1 MLDVLRPNGRLL
13 LLDLRI
19 SKRAPPPALPGL
31 VVVNPNPRFGDPE
44 NAAAALAVLVAI
56 DGEPAYAEWQ
66 QRFLPMCPNGCPHI
80 VLLDPWSPTLALRIV
95 QGDAAECCA
104 MDDLERIELALARLE
119 HHPPAARAESVAPSA
134 LAHWLSLQAALDTLP
149 IPVFIKDRNRRY
161 TASNKAFTEY
171 LGLAAGDIVGKNVFD
186 VAPEE
191 LAGIYDRSDVEHLA
205 QGGTQSYESQ
215 VRHADGSLHDVVF
228 HKAIFLDPGGEPD
241 GIIGAILDISERKAL
256 ERRLE
261 LLAAT
266 DFLTGVYNL
275 RTFYELA
282 RHDVSRLARNGG
294 ELALVVIDI
303 DHFKSINDSLG
314 HAAGD
319 NALKQFVAV
328 VHENLREQDIFARA
342 GGDEFRLLLPDT
354 SPAGAHLVA
363 ERIRSEVNKII
374 VRSHRGRCRLSVS
387 IGIAH
392 CAPGEDSIDI
402 AAGHADDALYE
413 AKAAGRNCIRPLPEN
428 R

>member
-1 MLDVLRPNGRLL
+1 MPDVAQPPCRLL
-13 LLDLRI
+13 LIDLRV
-19 SKRAPPPALPGL
+19 SRHAPQPALPGL
-31 VVVNPNPRFGDPE
+31 VVVNPNTGAGDCAE
-44 NAAAALAVLVAI
+44 ADTVLAVLVAV
-56 DGEPAYAEWQ
+56 DGEAAYAEWRLQ
-66 QRFLPMCPNGCPHI
+66 FHAMCPSSFQHI
-80 VLLDPWSPTLALRIV
+80 VLLDPWNPELARRIV
-95 QGDAAECCA
+95 QGDAADCCA
-104 MDDLERIELALARLE
+104 MDDLERIDLAVTRLAHR
-119 HHPPAARAESVAPSA
+119 PRAARPEPLAPSA
-134 LAHWLSLQAALDTLP
+134 LAHQLSLRAAVDTLP
-149 IPVFIKDRNRRY
+149 IPIFIKDRNRRY
-161 TASNKAFTEY
+161 TASNKAFAEY
-171 LGLAAGDIVGKNVFD
+171 LGLAAGEIVGKTVFD
-186 VAPEE
+186 VAPED
-191 LAGIYDRSDVEHLA
+191 LARIYDRADAEHLA
-205 QGGTQSYESQ
+205 RGGTQSYESQ

-228 HKAIFLDPGGEPD
+228 HKAIFLDPAGEPD
-241 GIIGAILDISERKAL
+241 GIVGAILDISERKAL

-282 RHDVSRLARNGG
+282 RHEVSRLARNGG

-303 DHFKSINDSLG
+303 DHFKGINDSLG

-319 NALKQFVAV
+319 NALKQFVSV

-387 IGIAH
+387 IGIAQ
-392 CAPGEDSIDI
+392 CLPGEDSIDI
-402 AAGHADDALYE
+402 ATGNADDALYE
-413 AKAAGRNCIRPLPEN
+413 AKAGGRNCMHPLPEN

>member
-1 MLDVLRPNGRLL
+1 MSDVLHPTRRLF

-19 SKRAPPPALPGL
+19 RGRAPKPALPGL
-31 VVVNPNPRFGDPE
+31 VVVTPNPRIGDAE
-44 NAAAALAVLVAI
+44 NGATPLAVLVAI
-56 DGEPAYAEWQ
+56 DREQAYADWRR
-66 QRFLPMCPNGCPHI
+66 RFLRWCPRGFPHI
-80 VLLDPWSPTLALRIV
+80 VLLDPWSQTLALRIV
-95 QGDAAECCA
+95 QDGAVDCCA
-104 MDDLERIELALARLE
+104 MDDLERIELALTRLE
-119 HHPPAARAESVAPSA
+119 HHPRAATAESLAPSA
-134 LAHWLSLQAALDTLP
+134 LAHSLSPQAALDTLP

-161 TASNKAFTEY
+161 TACNRAFTEY
-171 LGLAAGDIVGKNVFD
+171 LGLSASEIVGKTVFD
-186 VAPEE
+186 VAPEN
-191 LAGIYDRSDVEHLA
+191 LARIYDRADLEHLGR
-205 QGGTQSYESQ
+205 GGTQSYESQ
-215 VRHADGSLHDVVF
+215 VRHADGRFHDVIF
-228 HKAIFLDPGGEPD
+228 HKAIFRDLAGEPD
-241 GIIGAILDISERKAL
+241 GIVGAILDISERKAL

-261 LLAAT
+261 VLAAT

-275 RTFYELA
+275 RTFHELA
-282 RHDVSRLARNGG
+282 RHEVSRQARNGG

-303 DHFKSINDSLG
+303 DHFKGINDSLG

-319 NALKQFVAV
+319 NALKQFVLV

-374 VRSHRGRCRLSVS
+374 VRSHRGLCRLSVS

-392 CAPGEDSIDI
+392 CQPGEDALDI
-402 AAGHADDALYE
+402 AAGHADDALYQ

-428 R
+428 Q

>member
-1 MLDVLRPNGRLL
+1 MPDVLHPTRRLL
-13 LLDLRI
+13 LLDLRT
-19 SKRAPPPALPGL
+19 SKRAPEPELPGL
-31 VVVNPNPRFGDPE
+31 VVVNPNPRFGDQE
-44 NAAAALAVLVAI
+44 SADTALAVLVAI
-56 DGEPAYAEWQ
+56 DGEPALAEWR
-66 QRFLPMCPNGCPHI
+66 QRFLPMCPNGCPHV
-80 VLLDPWSPTLALRIV
+80 VLLDPWSQTLALRIV
-95 QGDAAECCA
+95 QGGAVDCCA
-104 MDDLERIELALARLE
+104 MDDLERIELALTRLE
-119 HHPPAARAESVAPSA
+119 HHPRAATADPVAPSA

-149 IPVFIKDRNRRY
+149 IPIFIKDRNRRY
-161 TASNKAFTEY
+161 TASNRAFADY
-171 LGLAAGDIVGKNVFD
+171 LGLAAGEIVGKTVFD
-186 VAPEE
+186 VAPDD
-191 LAGIYDRSDVEHLA
+191 LAAIYDRSDVDHLA
-205 QGGTQSYESQ
+205 RGGTQSYESQ

-228 HKAIFLDPGGEPD
+228 HKAIFLDPAGEPD
-241 GIIGAILDISERKAL
+241 GIVGAILDISERKAL

-282 RHDVSRLARNGG
+282 RHEVSRLVRNGG

-303 DHFKSINDSLG
+303 DHFKGINDSLG

-328 VHENLREQDIFARA
+328 VRENLREQDIFARA

-374 VRSHRGRCRLSVS
+374 VRSQRGRCRLSVS
-387 IGIAH
+387 IGIAQ
-392 CAPGEDSIDI
+392 CLPGEDSIDI
-402 AAGHADDALYE
+402 ASGLADDALYE
-413 AKAAGRNCIRPLPEN
+413 AKAAGRNCIYPLPES

>member
-1 MLDVLRPNGRLL
+1 MPDVLDPTPRLL

-19 SKRAPPPALPGL
+19 GKRAPQPALPGL
-31 VVVNPNPRFGDPE
+31 VVDPNPRLGDWE
-44 NAAAALAVLVAI
+44 KADSALTVLVAI
-56 DGEPAYAEWQ
+56 DGEPAYAEWR
-66 QRFLPMCPNGCPHI
+66 QRFHPMCPSGFQHI
-80 VLLDPWSPTLALRIV
+80 VLLDPWNPELARRIV
-95 QGDAAECCA
+95 QGDAADCCA
-104 MDDLERIELALARLE
+104 MDDLERIDLAVTRFAHR
-119 HHPPAARAESVAPSA
+119 PRAARPEPLAPSA
-134 LAHWLSLQAALDTLP
+134 LAHQLSLRAAVDTLP
-149 IPVFIKDRNRRY
+149 IPIFIKDRNQRY
-161 TASNKAFTEY
+161 TASNKAFAEY
-171 LGLAAGDIVGKNVFD
+171 LGLAAGEIVGKTVFD
-186 VAPEE
+186 VAPED
-191 LAGIYDRSDVEHLA
+191 LARIYDQADAEHLA

-228 HKAIFLDPGGEPD
+228 HKAIFLGPAGEPD
-241 GIIGAILDISERKAL
+241 GIVGAILDISERKAL

-282 RHDVSRLARNGG
+282 RHEVSRLTRNGG
-294 ELALVVIDI
+294 QLALVVIDI
-303 DHFKSINDSLG
+303 DYFKGINDSLG

-363 ERIRSEVNKII
+363 ERIRSEVNKIV

-387 IGIAH
+387 IGIAQ
-392 CAPGEDSIDI
+392 CLPAEDSIDI
-402 AAGHADDALYE
+402 ATGHADDALYE
-413 AKAAGRNCIRPLPEN
+413 AKAAGRNCIYPLPES

>member
-1 MLDVLRPNGRLL
+1 MPDVLQPNCRLL

-19 SKRAPPPALPGL
+19 SKRASQPALPGL
-31 VVVNPNPRFGDPE
+31 VVVNPNPSFGECAEADT
-44 NAAAALAVLVAI
+44 ALAVLVAV
-56 DGEPAYAEWQ
+56 DGERAYAEWR
-66 QRFLPMCPNGCPHI
+66 QRFHPMCPSGFPHI
-80 VLLDPWSPTLALRIV
+80 VLLDPWNPTLARRSV
-95 QGDAAECCA
+95 QDGAADCCA
-104 MDDLERIELALARLE
+104 MDDLERIELAVTRLE
-119 HHPPAARAESVAPSA
+119 HQPRAARPGPIASSV
-134 LAHWLSLQAALDTLP
+134 LAHELSLRAAVDTLP
-149 IPVFIKDRNRRY
+149 IPIFIKDRNRRY
-161 TASNKAFTEY
+161 TASNKAFAEY
-171 LGLAAGDIVGKNVFD
+171 LGLSACEIVGKTVFD

-191 LAGIYDRSDVEHLA
+191 MARSYDHSDVEHLA
-205 QGGTQSYESQ
+205 QGGTRCYESQ
-215 VRHADGSLHDVVF
+215 VRHADGTLHDVVF
-228 HKAIFLDPGGEPD
+228 HKAVFLDRAGDPD
-241 GIIGAILDISERKAL
+241 GIVGAMLDVSERKAL

-261 LLAAT
+261 VLAAT

-282 RHDVSRLARNGG
+282 RHEVSRLARNGG

-303 DHFKSINDSLG
+303 DHFKGINDSLG

-319 NALKQFVAV
+319 NALKQFVTV

-363 ERIRSEVNKII
+363 ERIRSEVNKIT

-392 CAPGEDSIDI
+392 CLPGPDALDI
-402 AAGHADDALYE
+402 ATGHADDALYE
-413 AKAAGRNCIRPLPEN
+413 AKAAGRNCIYPLPEN

>member
-1 MLDVLRPNGRLL
+1 MSDVLHPTRRLF

-19 SKRAPPPALPGL
+19 RERAPEPALPGL
-31 VVVNPNPRFGDPE
+31 AIVTPNPRIGDAE
-44 NAAAALAVLVAI
+44 NGATPLAVLVAI
-56 DGEPAYAEWQ
+56 DREQVYADWQ
-66 QRFLPMCPNGCPHI
+66 RRFLRWCPRGFPHI
-80 VLLDPWSPTLALRIV
+80 VLLDPWSQTLALRIV
-95 QGDAAECCA
+95 QGGAVDCCA
-104 MDDLERIELALARLE
+104 MDDLERIELALTRLE
-119 HHPPAARAESVAPSA
+119 HHPRAAAAESLPPSA
-134 LAHWLSLQAALDTLP
+134 LAHSLSPQAALDTLP
-149 IPVFIKDRNRRY
+149 IPVFIQDRSRRY
-161 TASNKAFTEY
+161 TACNRAFAEY
-171 LGLAAGDIVGKNVFD
+171 LGLAAGEIVGKTVFD
-186 VAPEE
+186 VAPGE
-191 LAGIYDRSDVEHLA
+191 LAAIYDRSDVDHLA
-205 QGGTQSYESQ
+205 QGGTRSYESQ

-228 HKAIFLDPGGEPD
+228 HKAIFLDPAGEPD
-241 GIIGAILDISERKAL
+241 GIVGAILDISERKAL

-282 RHDVSRLARNGG
+282 RHEVSRLTRNGG
-294 ELALVVIDI
+294 DLALVVIDI
-303 DHFKSINDSLG
+303 DHFKGINDSLG

-319 NALKQFVAV
+319 NALKQFVTV

-354 SPAGAHLVA
+354 SPAGAYLVA

-387 IGIAH
+387 IGIAQ
-392 CAPGEDSIDI
+392 CLPGEDSIDI
-402 AAGHADDALYE
+402 ATGHADDALYE
-413 AKAAGRNCIRPLPEN
+413 AKAAGRNCIHPLPEK

>member
-1 MLDVLRPNGRLL
+1 MPPELL
-13 LLDLRI
+13 AFLI
-19 SKRAPPPALPGL
+19 GL
-31 VVVNPNPRFGDPE
+31 
-44 NAAAALAVLVAI
+44 
-56 DGEPAYAEWQ
+56 
-66 QRFLPMCPNGCPHI
+66 
-80 VLLDPWSPTLALRIV
+80 
-95 QGDAAECCA
+95 
-104 MDDLERIELALARLE
+104 
-119 HHPPAARAESVAPSA
+119 
-134 LAHWLSLQAALDTLP
+134 
-149 IPVFIKDRNRRY
+149 
-161 TASNKAFTEY
+161 
-171 LGLAAGDIVGKNVFD
+171 AGDIVGKTVFD
-186 VAPEE
+186 VAPAD
-191 LAGIYDRSDVEHLA
+191 LAAVYDQSDIDHLA
-205 QGGTQSYESQ
+205 RGGTQSYESQ

-228 HKAIFLDPGGEPD
+228 HKAIFLDPAGEPD
-241 GIIGAILDISERKAL
+241 GIVGAILDISERKAL

-282 RHDVSRLARNGG
+282 RHEVSRLARNGG

-303 DHFKSINDSLG
+303 DHFKGINDSLG

-319 NALKQFVAV
+319 NALKQFVTV

-354 SPAGAHLVA
+354 SPAGAYLVA

-387 IGIAH
+387 IGIAQ
-392 CAPGEDSIDI
+392 CLPGEDSIDI
-402 AAGHADDALYE
+402 ATGHADDALYE
-413 AKAAGRNCIRPLPEN
+413 AKAAGRNCISPLPEN

>member
-1 MLDVLRPNGRLL
+1 MSDVLHPTRRLF

-19 SKRAPPPALPGL
+19 RERTPEPALPGL
-31 VVVNPNPRFGDPE
+31 VVVTPNPRIGDAE
-44 NAAAALAVLVAI
+44 NGATPLAVLVAI
-56 DGEPAYAEWQ
+56 DGEQAYVDWQ
-66 QRFLPMCPNGCPHI
+66 RRFLRWCPRGFPHI
-80 VLLDPWSPTLALRIV
+80 VLLDPWSQTLALRIA
-95 QGDAAECCA
+95 QGGAVDCCA
-104 MDDLERIELALARLE
+104 MDDLERIELALTRLE
-119 HHPPAARAESVAPSA
+119 QHPRAAAVESLPPSA
-134 LAHWLSLQAALDTLP
+134 LAYSLTPQAALDTLP

-161 TASNKAFTEY
+161 TACNRAFAEY
-171 LGLAAGDIVGKNVFD
+171 LGLAAGEIVGKTVFD
-186 VAPEE
+186 VAPGE
-191 LAGIYDRSDVEHLA
+191 LAAIYDQSDIDHLA
-205 QGGTQSYESQ
+205 QGGTRSYESQ

-228 HKAIFLDPGGEPD
+228 HKAIFLDPAGEPD
-241 GIIGAILDISERKAL
+241 GIVGAILDISERKAL

-282 RHDVSRLARNGG
+282 RHEVSRLARNGG
-294 ELALVVIDI
+294 DLALVVIDI
-303 DHFKSINDSLG
+303 DHFKGINDSLG

-319 NALKQFVAV
+319 NALKQFVTV

-354 SPAGAHLVA
+354 SPAGAYLVA

-387 IGIAH
+387 IGIAQ
-392 CAPGEDSIDI
+392 CLPGEDSIDI
-402 AAGHADDALYE
+402 ASGHADDALYE
-413 AKAAGRNCIRPLPEN
+413 AKAAGRNCIHPLPES